1 MAPRKLSELDDEEL
15 QAELDRRKPAK
26 TKSPAKKVVA
36 KKSGGKGI
44 VRIFE
49 MDEDT
54 YSRTHGSG
62 SGKHSKP
69 VDDDDEI
76 DDEEDE
82 DEEDQDEED
91 EEPEDDEKK
100 GSRYFRR

>member
-26 TKSPAKKVVA
+26 KKAPAKVAA
-36 KKSGGKGI
+36 KKKSGKGI

-62 SGKHSKP
+62 SGKVAKDA
-69 VDDDDEI
+69 DDDENEI
-76 DDEEDE
+76 DDEADEDE
-82 DEEDQDEED
+82 DDDEED
-91 EEPEDDEKK
+91 EEPDDDEK